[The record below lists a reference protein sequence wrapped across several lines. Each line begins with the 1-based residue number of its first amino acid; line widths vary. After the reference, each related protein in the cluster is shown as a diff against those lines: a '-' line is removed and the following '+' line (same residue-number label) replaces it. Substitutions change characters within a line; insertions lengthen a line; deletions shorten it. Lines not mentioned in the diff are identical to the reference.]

1 MIEPLRTRGKAGES
15 PATDRWTT
23 GRAEGDSVM
32 TRESISEDPVAIQRR
47 AVRPDEDG
55 EERTEKTRL
64 LKSHV
69 VSLITEMH
77 DSQLSRE

>member
-1 MIEPLRTRGKAGES
+1 
-15 PATDRWTT
+15 
-23 GRAEGDSVM
+23 M

-47 AVRPDEDG
+47 AVRSDEDG
-55 EERTEKTRL
+55 EGRTEKTRL

>member
-23 GRAEGDSVM
+23 GREEGDSVM
-32 TRESISEDPVAIQRR
+32 TRESISEDPVVIQRR
-47 AVRPDEDG
+47 SGEDG
-55 EERTEKTRL
+55 EGRTEKTRL